1 MQDTKVLHLGRV
13 QIVPPSFFT
22 PDFASVV
29 QLQFF
34 KLRHV
39 LFLKK
44 LRHVFSWVKGV
55 DRLSWCSFLL
65 MLMLNPV
72 NCFFYVNRFTHV
84 TNKWESWWVV
94 ASETLE
100 SLVFGNP
107 YEVWVYCPLQL
118 AFFWF
123 QKKSR
128 RVWAFAHILRI
139 CSRMAELSQQSQNNL
154 KFGSERINK
163 YEAT

>member
-44 LRHVFSWVKGV
+44 IKTCIFMSKRS
-55 DRLSWCSFLL
+55 RQIIMMFLFTYAHAEPSQL
-65 MLMLNPV
+65 
-72 NCFFYVNRFTHV
+72 FFYVNRFTHV
-84 TNKWESWWVV
+84 TNK
-94 ASETLE
+94 
-100 SLVFGNP
+100 
-107 YEVWVYCPLQL
+107 
-118 AFFWF
+118 
-123 QKKSR
+123 
-128 RVWAFAHILRI
+128 
-139 CSRMAELSQQSQNNL
+139 
-154 KFGSERINK
+154 
-163 YEAT
+163 